1 MLVFLLWK
9 LYICLYCKKIFN
21 YCIAITNYRNTIISE
36 KSIKWKRGRK
46 MKKFVLNLLMV
57 ITWIYQVLWVLSIV
71 TFVLAGGFTIFAL
84 SQSGAGA
91 EMSKVM
97 SDEIGVQFG
106 ENTWLWLM
114 LGLFC
119 FLIVGTVAQF
129 FVCGY
134 ARLIIKNIKQ
144 EIYFAMKNLQLLKK
158 LLISV
163 SVYTVLTVILY
174 IGIYSNYAT
183 LTKIAK
189 TSSVDMIYPTSIT
202 NSLFFLAI
210 LYVVYLVFK
219 YGMKVQ
225 EDADSII

>member
-9 LYICLYCKKIFN
+9 LYICFYCKKIFN
-21 YCIAITNYRNTIISE
+21 YCIAITNYRNTIINE
-36 KSIKWKRGRK
+36 KSIKRKRGIK
-46 MKKFVLNLLMV
+46 MKKFVLNLLTV
-57 ITWIYQVLWVLSIV
+57 ITWIYQVLCVFSIV
-71 TFVLAGGFTIFAL
+71 TFVLAGGFTIFVL
-84 SQSGAGA
+84 SQPGAGA
-91 EMSKVM
+91 EISKGM
-97 SDEIGVQFG
+97 SDELGVQFSS
-106 ENTWLWLM
+106 TWIWLM
-114 LGLFC
+114 LGMFCLF
-119 FLIVGTVAQF
+119 IVAMVAQF
-129 FVCGY
+129 LICGY

-144 EIYFAMKNLQLLKK
+144 EIYFAVKNLQLLKK

-163 SVYTVLTVILY
+163 SVYTVATIIFY

>member
-1 MLVFLLWK
+1 M
-9 LYICLYCKKIFN
+9 
-21 YCIAITNYRNTIISE
+21 R
-36 KSIKWKRGRK
+36 
-46 MKKFVLNLLMV
+46 KFVLNLLMAL
-57 ITWIYQVLWVLSIV
+57 TWIYQVLCVFSVV

-84 SQSGAGA
+84 SQPGAGA
-91 EMSKVM
+91 EAGKGM
-97 SDEIGVQFG
+97 SDGLGIQLGG
-106 ENTWLWLM
+106 NAWLWLM

-119 FLIVGTVAQF
+119 FFIAASMAQF
-129 FVCGY
+129 FVCRY

-163 SVYTVLTVILY
+163 VVYTFATAIFY

-189 TSSVDMIYPTSIT
+189 TSSADMIYPTSIV

>member
-1 MLVFLLWK
+1 M
-9 LYICLYCKKIFN
+9 
-21 YCIAITNYRNTIISE
+21 R
-36 KSIKWKRGRK
+36 
-46 MKKFVLNLLMV
+46 KFVLNLLTAL
-57 ITWIYQVLWVLSIV
+57 TWIYQVLCVFSVV

-84 SQSGAGA
+84 SQPGAGA
-91 EMSKVM
+91 EIGKVM
-97 SDEIGVQFG
+97 NDEFGVQIG
-106 ENTWLWLM
+106 STWIWLILGM
-114 LGLFC
+114 LCVF
-119 FLIVGTVAQF
+119 IVGTIAQF
-129 FVCGY
+129 LICRY

-144 EIYFAMKNLQLLKK
+144 EIYFAVKNLQLLKK

-163 SVYTVLTVILY
+163 VVYTVATVIFY

-189 TSSVDMIYPTSIT
+189 TSSVDILYPTSIT

>member
-1 MLVFLLWK
+1 M
-9 LYICLYCKKIFN
+9 
-21 YCIAITNYRNTIISE
+21 
-36 KSIKWKRGRK
+36 RK
-46 MKKFVLNLLMV
+46 FILNALTV
-57 ITWIYQVLWVLSIV
+57 ITWIYQVLCVLSAVI
-71 TFVLAGGFTIFAL
+71 FVLAGGFTIFAL
-84 SQSGAGA
+84 SQPEAVTEA
-91 EMSKVM
+91 SKVM
-97 SDEIGVQFG
+97 SDEFGVQLG
-106 ENTWLWLM
+106 GNTWLGLM

-119 FLIVGTVAQF
+119 FFIAGVVAQF
-129 FVCGY
+129 FVCRY

-163 SVYTVLTVILY
+163 AVYTALTVIFY

-189 TSSVDMIYPTSIT
+189 TSSVDMLYPTSIV